1 MVRRP
6 VGLELRIGEKRRRG
20 RRGDGVSW
28 EPLGDP
34 EGTRREPRVGGVEG
48 RSWWPVA
55 RTQHAPESA
64 FKPG

>member
-34 EGTRREPRVGGVEG
+34 EGTRREP
-48 RSWWPVA
+48 
-55 RTQHAPESA
+55 H
-64 FKPG
+64 